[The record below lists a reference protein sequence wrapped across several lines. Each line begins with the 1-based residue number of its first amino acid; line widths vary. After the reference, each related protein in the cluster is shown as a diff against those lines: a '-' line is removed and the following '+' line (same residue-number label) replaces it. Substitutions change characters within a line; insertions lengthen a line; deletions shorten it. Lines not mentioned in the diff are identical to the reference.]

1 MDAYDVVV
9 TKLDVHDFDS
19 KKPVP
24 TDVKLKILEA
34 ARLTGSGINSQ
45 HWRFILVQ
53 DPKNL
58 RQLADDSTS
67 GQWVQ
72 GANFAVVILTDPKLG
87 FHLIDAGR
95 ATQDMQIAAWS
106 FGVASRLYTGFDT
119 SRMRRDLAIPAN
131 LEPSIVVGFGYPA
144 RKITGKKKNRKSLEE
159 VVFLEKYGNKLE
171 RSKIM

>member
-9 TKLDVHDFDS
+9 TKLDVHEFDS
-19 KKPVP
+19 KKQVSR
-24 TDVKLKILEA
+24 DIKLKILEA

-53 DPKNL
+53 DPTNV

-72 GANFAVVILTDPKLG
+72 GANFAVAVLTDPKLG

-95 ATQDMQIAAWS
+95 VTQDMQIAAWS
-106 FGVASRLYTGFDT
+106 FGVASRLYTGFDQ
-119 SRMRRDLAIPAN
+119 SKMRKDFAIPAN
-131 LEPSIVVGFGYPA
+131 LAPSIVVGFGYPA
-144 RKITGKKKNRKSLEE
+144 KKITGKKKNRKPLEE
-159 VVFLEKYGNKLE
+159 IVFLEKYGNKLE
-171 RSKIM
+171 RSKIS